1 MNNHRTVFT
10 TVLTAL
16 LLCVTGS
23 TVYAQAI
30 VRKPVP
36 STYSF
41 SSENEAPG
49 GVSIT
54 PFKKVQLFLPAS
66 EISFAP
72 GTVIRSVGFSYEGGA
87 DVPAGGNLKIY
98 LENTSST
105 VNAKSTNWATS
116 LGGMSTVYNG
126 SYSVPVGILNEAEQS
141 VNLTSSFT
149 YTGGGLYV
157 SYEYAPTS
165 FSTIA
170 ARARVNTVSDNSCK
184 MSSGTD
190 LSGTTVGNHNY
201 RPQIL
206 FGIDN
211 PVNNDLEVRSISS
224 FAIAGKALNC
234 PNQVTAVVRNNSN
247 QEHSNI
253 QVTMTVSGVNTGSF
267 TENIGYIAAGDSAE
281 VSFVAPVTHNGIQH
295 FIVSLPADEV
305 NSNNYSNYAQQLD
318 CETLSYVSDQ
328 FGYDSVGY
336 GAGTGI
342 MAVKYPV
349 SQVAVRLDAVRFRV
363 SRDAG
368 NIGQSVRAVIIDE
381 YSNILVSSQPF
392 VMQASMLGTD
402 QLIPLDAPVVLQ
414 PGESFYAGIIQE
426 GGNNYPVGTAFPKKM
441 QPGRSNSFFF
451 DITGATSTEATLNG
465 SFMIG
470 VHGTPYLELAGTS
483 SGQIM
488 DGTQVMFVASPGFTN
503 YDFKV
508 NGVSGYSGVNNYF
521 IYYPSNGDIITL
533 ETEINNCTYTATE
546 NFVMDVSP
554 ITPGAGNILYV
565 NRHAAV
571 PGDGHSWDA
580 PLTELADALRWAK
593 VREANFSPANPLKI
607 FVAGGTYKPL
617 YSIVDEAFGMEGGAN
632 NAFLLVKNVELY
644 GGFAGTETSIAE
656 RDLSVAYHKTILSGD
671 FSDDDMVTGDAQ
683 SLEIANMFEN
693 ALHVVVASG
702 EASNGIMDGFTIVG
716 GGGELTGLEYESIN
730 GNQVATRSGSAIYI
744 ESSSPQ
750 IRNMVIA
757 GNRSEINGAGI
768 YAKNSHAAI
777 TNMLLFKNLSVTT
790 GAAIYNDENADI
802 YYTNLTITN
811 NRSLTGSV
819 ITNNHASPQF
829 RNSLV
834 QGNNTGIFNISSTPV
849 IRYSLVQ
856 GMAADAANFILDG
869 TMDPQFT
876 DVPGDDYTLKSSSS
890 MINRGNNLYFQAG
903 QTPDLTAITRDL
915 NSKDRIQE
923 NTIDIGAYEAKP
935 SLMILQHPVDVTS
948 CQGSEVNFVALVNS
962 SGISTPSYQWQQS
975 NDGNTWNN
983 IDGATQA
990 SYLLKASTEMYFRC
1004 IIGIP
1009 GFSITTNAAKLSTI
1023 PFTAPVITMSE
1034 RYCLSDNT
1042 VELKASPEG
1051 GVFEGEG
1058 VSENS
1063 WSLLGFKTGKQT
1075 IRYKYTAPNGCQ
1087 GTAEKTVM
1095 LESCLKDGQ
1104 VKVLRAHPN
1113 PTRGPL
1119 TVLIEM
1125 GHEVREAEMHI
1136 STIHGQIVIRRQLKL
1151 ARGTNIQE
1159 FDCSGLG
1166 AGIYF
1171 VIIYN
1176 ESKKPLAS
1184 MRFVK
1189 Q

>member
-23 TVYAQAI
+23 AVYAQP
-30 VRKPVP
+30 VVQKPIP
-36 STYSF
+36 SSSSF
-41 SSENEAPG
+41 SSENEAPS
-49 GVSIT
+49 GVSFI
-54 PFKKVQLFLPAS
+54 PFKKVQLFIPAS
-66 EISFAP
+66 EISFAS
-72 GTVIRSVGFSYEGGA
+72 GTVIRSVGFRYEGGA
-87 DVPAGGNLKIY
+87 DAPAGGNLKIY
-98 LENTSST
+98 LQNTANT
-105 VNAKSTNWATS
+105 ANAKSTDWATS
-116 LGGMSTVYNG
+116 LTGMSAVYNG
-126 SYSVPVGILNEAEQS
+126 SFSVPEGVLDEGESS
-141 VNLTSSFT
+141 VNLTSGFT
-149 YTGGGLYV
+149 YNGGGLYL
-157 SYEYAPTS
+157 SYEYAPAAMS
-165 FSTIA
+165 MIP
-170 ARARVNTVSDNSCK
+170 ARAWVKSVADNSCR

-190 LSGTTVGNHNY
+190 LSNPTVTSHNN

-211 PVNNDLEVRSISS
+211 PVSNDMEVRSISS
-224 FAIAGKALNC
+224 YALAGKALNS
-234 PNQVTAVVRNNSN
+234 PNQVIAVVRNNSN
-247 QEHSNI
+247 QDHSNI
-253 QVTMTVSGVNTGSF
+253 QVTMSVSGVNTGSF
-267 TENIGYIAAGDSAE
+267 TENIAYIAAGDSAE
-281 VSFVAPVTHNGIQH
+281 VTFTAPVTNNGMQH
-295 FIVSLPADEV
+295 FIVSVPADEV
-305 NSNNYSNYAQQLD
+305 NTNNSASYDQLLD
-318 CETLSYVSDQ
+318 CETLAYVSDQ

-349 SQVAVRLDAVRFRV
+349 SQVAVQLEAVRFRV
-363 SRDAG
+363 SRDAA
-368 NIGQSVRAVIIDE
+368 NAGQSVKAVIIDE
-381 YSNILVSSQPF
+381 YNNILVSSQPF

-402 QLIPLDAPVVLQ
+402 QLITLDAPVTFQ

-426 GGNNYPVGTAFPKKM
+426 GGDNYPVGSAFPKKM

-451 DITGATSTEATLNG
+451 DISGASSTEATLNG

-470 VHGTPYLELAGTS
+470 VKGTPFLELAGTS

-503 YDFKV
+503 YNFKV
-508 NGVSGYSGVNNYF
+508 NGVSKYSGVNNYF
-521 IYYPSNGDIITL
+521 ILYPSDGDVITL
-533 ETEINNCTYTATE
+533 ESEINSCTYTAPE

-565 NRHAAV
+565 NRHAPV

-580 PLTELADALRWAK
+580 PLTELADAMRWAK
-593 VREANFSPANPLKI
+593 VREANFSAANPLKI
-607 FVAGGTYKPL
+607 FVAGGIYKPM
-617 YSIVDEAFGMEGGAN
+617 YSVVDEAFGMEGGAN
-632 NAFLLVKNVELY
+632 NAFLLVKHVELY
-644 GGFAGTETSIAE
+644 GGFAGTETSPAQ
-656 RDLSVAYHKTILSGD
+656 RDLSDAYYQTILSGD
-671 FSDDDMVTGDAQ
+671 FSDDDLITGDAQ
-683 SLEIANMFEN
+683 SLIIANMFEN

-702 EASNGIMDGFTIVG
+702 ESSNGVMDGFTILG

-750 IRNMVIA
+750 IRNLVIT
-757 GNRSEINGAGI
+757 GNKSEINGAGI
-768 YAKNSHAAI
+768 YAKNSSASI
-777 TNMLLFKNLSVTT
+777 TNTLLFKNISVST
-790 GAAIYNDENADI
+790 GAAIYNDENANV

-811 NRSLTGSV
+811 NRALTGSV
-819 ITNNHASPQF
+819 ITNNHSSPDI
-829 RNSLV
+829 RNSIV
-834 QGNNTGIFNISSTPV
+834 QGNNAGISNISSTPE
-849 IRYSLVQ
+849 IRYCLIQ

-890 MINRGNNLYFQAG
+890 MINRGNNLYYQAA
-903 QTPDLTAITRDL
+903 QTPDLTGVTKDL
-915 NSKDRIQE
+915 HGKDRIQE
-923 NTIDIGAYEAKP
+923 NTIDIGAYEARP
-935 SLMILQHPVDVTS
+935 SLLILQHPVDATS

-975 NDGNTWNN
+975 ADGTSWSN
-983 IDGATQA
+983 IDGAIQA
-990 SYLLKASTEMYFRC
+990 SYLLKASTEMHFRC

-1009 GFSITTNAAKLSTI
+1009 GYSITTNSAKLSII
-1023 PFTAPVITMSE
+1023 PFTAPVINMAD
-1034 RYCLSDNT
+1034 RYCLSENT
-1042 VELKASPEG
+1042 VELNASPAG

-1058 VSENS
+1058 VYENS

-1075 IRYKYTAPNGCQ
+1075 IRYNYIAPNGCQ
-1087 GTAEKTVM
+1087 GSAEKTVM
-1095 LESCLKDGQ
+1095 LESCLREGQ
-1104 VKVLRAHPN
+1104 IKVLRGHPN

-1119 TVLIEM
+1119 TVLVEM

-1136 STIHGQIVIRRQLKL
+1136 STLHGQLMIRRQLKL

-1184 MRFVK
+1184 IRFVK